1 MQKWISKSIVKTVKQ
16 KKWTIHG
23 GHAIM
28 TQLPKHLRRETED
41 YDIWSR
47 GPKRSSTY
55 LHGVLERREPG
66 EQFSQSRM
74 KIGGHKN
81 TYVYRVI
88 DKETGKVVADFMT
101 TPSGKNLYVVIK
113 GVRYETL
120 KHAKSK
126 YAQILSNPEL
136 RQRHAKARGDLQ
148 RIEQFEFETSRT
160 GIVKQSTL
168 SNLPDRFS
176 FSKHIQV
183 SRGW

>member
-1 MQKWISKSIVKTVKQ
+1 MEKRISKIIVNTVKQ
-16 KKWTIHG
+16 KKWIIHG

-47 GPKRSSTY
+47 GPQRSSTY

-66 EQFSQSRM
+66 EQFSQTKM

-81 TYVYRVI
+81 LYVYRVI
-88 DKETGKVVADFMT
+88 DRVSGKVVADFMS

-120 KHAKSK
+120 AHAKKK
-126 YAQILSNPEL
+126 YKEILANPEL
-136 RQRHAKARGDLQ
+136 RQRHSKAKGDLQ
-148 RIEQFEFETSRT
+148 RIEQFEFETSRSGT
-160 GIVKQSTL
+160 VRQSTL

-176 FSKHIQV
+176 FSKHILR
-183 SRGW
+183 SM